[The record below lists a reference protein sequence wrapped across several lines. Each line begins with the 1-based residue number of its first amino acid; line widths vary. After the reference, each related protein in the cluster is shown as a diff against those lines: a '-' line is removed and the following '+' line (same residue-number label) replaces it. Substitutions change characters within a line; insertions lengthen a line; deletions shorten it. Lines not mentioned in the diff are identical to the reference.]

1 MRETELAIV
10 GAGPAGLCA
19 AIEAAEAGVK
29 VTLIDENSRPG
40 GQLFKQIHKFFGSR
54 EHYAGMR
61 GLDIGAMLL
70 EETKKRGVDVM
81 LDTIAWGIFEDN
93 VLGLAT
99 KEKSIQLKPQKILLA
114 TGALER
120 PLAFPGWTLPNVMGA
135 GAMQT
140 LINIHRVLPG
150 KRVLMVGSGNV
161 GLIVSYQLL
170 QAGAEVVALIDALP
184 RVGGYLVHAAKV
196 RRNGIPIYT
205 STTVKEVTGDG
216 KVEKA
221 VTVELD
227 DKWQQVPGT
236 EKEYD
241 VDSVCLAVGLSPL
254 AELAWMAGCEFCFVP
269 ELGGFVPL
277 HDESM
282 ETSVPGIYVAGDSA
296 GVEEVN
302 TAIEGGRLAGLSI
315 AGALGKLTPERVQQ
329 RKDEMLCRLEGLRSG
344 PLGEARCRGHATLA
358 AEYAKACPLPGKPG
372 AFAT

>member
-150 KRVLMVGSGNV
+150 KRVL
-161 GLIVSYQLL
+161 
-170 QAGAEVVALIDALP
+170 
-184 RVGGYLVHAAKV
+184 
-196 RRNGIPIYT
+196 
-205 STTVKEVTGDG
+205 
-216 KVEKA
+216 
-221 VTVELD
+221 
-227 DKWQQVPGT
+227 KW
-236 EKEYD
+236 
-241 VDSVCLAVGLSPL
+241 SP
-254 AELAWMAGCEFCFVP
+254 
-269 ELGGFVPL
+269 
-277 HDESM
+277 
-282 ETSVPGIYVAGDSA
+282 
-296 GVEEVN
+296 
-302 TAIEGGRLAGLSI
+302 
-315 AGALGKLTPERVQQ
+315 
-329 RKDEMLCRLEGLRSG
+329 
-344 PLGEARCRGHATLA
+344 
-358 AEYAKACPLPGKPG
+358 
-372 AFAT
+372 